1 MEQNKLDLMRK
12 KLADEGVLMMDP
24 SAVWVEETVKVGKG
38 TLLLPGTI
46 LRGNTVVGENCEIG
60 PNTMLVDCTVGDG
73 STVNTAQCSESEIG
87 PKCEIGPYT
96 HLRAHSVVGEGS
108 KIGAFVQLKNCNLG
122 KGTKMAHLTYV
133 GDADVGD
140 NCNFGCGT
148 VTCNYDGKKKFR
160 TVIGDNCFLGCNTN
174 LVAPVTL
181 GNGAYTAAGS
191 TVTDDV
197 PDGNLVIARARQI
210 NKETWNDKRD

>member
-1 MEQNKLDLMRK
+1 MEQSKLDLMRK
-12 KLADEGVLMMDP
+12 KLAEEGVRMMDP

-60 PNTMLVDCTVGDG
+60 PNTMLVDCAVGDG
-73 STVNTAQCSESEIG
+73 STVNSAQCSESEIG
-87 PKCEIGPYT
+87 KGCEIGPYT
-96 HLRAHSVVGEGS
+96 HLRPHSVVGDNS

-160 TVIGDNCFLGCNTN
+160 TTIGSNVFIGCQTKFIPPVSVGDGAYIAAGTTITDEVPEGSFVIGR
-174 LVAPVTL
+174 
-181 GNGAYTAAGS
+181 S
-191 TVTDDV
+191 
-197 PDGNLVIARARQI
+197 RQVV
-210 NKETWNDKRD
+210 KENWKDKRD